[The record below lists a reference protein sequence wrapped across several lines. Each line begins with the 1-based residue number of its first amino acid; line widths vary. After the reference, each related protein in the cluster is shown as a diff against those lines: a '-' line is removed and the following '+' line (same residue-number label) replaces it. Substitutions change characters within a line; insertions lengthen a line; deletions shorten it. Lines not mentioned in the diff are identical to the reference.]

1 MSDFWTDA
9 GNALATV
16 APTLAT
22 AIGGPLAGTATN
34 FVLKA
39 LGLTPD
45 TSKQQLAASIVNAT
59 PEQLLALKQ
68 ADNEFVEHMAQLQLD
83 TSKLMYDDID
93 SARKREA
100 SVKDYMPSMLGSI
113 IVLGMMGTTFAV
125 LGGYVKADSV
135 LAGTMLGYLFSES
148 KQVLAYYFGSSM
160 GSDDKN
166 ELLLQAIPPAR
177 HR

>member
-22 AIGGPLAGTATN
+22 AIGGPLAGTATG

-39 LGLTPD
+39 LGLSSD
-45 TSKQQLAASIVNAT
+45 TTKQQLAASLVNAT
-59 PEQLLALKQ
+59 PDQLLALKQ
-68 ADNEFVEHMAQLQLD
+68 ADNEFTEHMAQLQLD
-83 TSKLMYDDID
+83 TSKLAYNDID

-148 KQVLAYYFGSSM
+148 KQVLAYYFGSSVDND
-160 GSDDKN
+160 SKN
-166 ELLLQAIPPAR
+166 ELLFQATPPGKSR
-177 HR
+177 